1 MRLKRML
8 LNPSLNNLRKYFWY
22 TRKNSSE
29 ARREYF
35 RTDKYIRRGLSA
47 CLACMTILESPESIC
62 FCNIDSYV
70 IEEEPKKPEQ
80 LSLFAE
86 RKE

>member
-1 MRLKRML
+1 M
-8 LNPSLNNLRKYFWY
+8 NHSLNQLRKYFWY
-22 TRKNSSE
+22 TSKNLSE

-62 FCNIDSYV
+62 FCNIDSL

-80 LSLFAE
+80 LSLFAA
-86 RKE
+86 

>member
-1 MRLKRML
+1 ML

-22 TRKNSSE
+22 TSKNLSE

-47 CLACMTILESPESIC
+47 CLACMTILESPEIC

-70 IEEEPKKPEQ
+70 IEEEPKKAIQ
-80 LSLFAE
+80 LELFAAL
-86 RKE
+86 